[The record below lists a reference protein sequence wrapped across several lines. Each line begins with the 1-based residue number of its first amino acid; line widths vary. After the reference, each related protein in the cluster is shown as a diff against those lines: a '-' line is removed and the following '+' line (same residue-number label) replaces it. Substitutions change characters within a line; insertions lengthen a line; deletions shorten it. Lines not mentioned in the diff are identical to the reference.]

1 MKKKNLF
8 FALLL
13 FVGVFSACKQESPAE
28 YNDKIIAK
36 QRLIVEKIDDLKKA
50 IDDYNILPEDVAF
63 AKMDE
68 AYNIAV
74 FEIDSAIAFLNTVEP
89 FKDDASLKNAA
100 IVLFTAY
107 QDVVQHEYKQ
117 MIELYKL
124 PDDKFKEED
133 AKTLDN
139 LKQTSIDKLNQ
150 AFDNFVKVQKEFA
163 EKNNL
168 SIN

>member
-1 MKKKNLF
+1 MKTRNLI
-8 FALLL
+8 FAVMLML
-13 FVGVFSACKQESPAE
+13 VGFSACKQESPAE

-36 QRLIVEKIDDLKKA
+36 QRLVVEKIDDLKKA
-50 IDDYNILPEDVAF
+50 IDDYYVLPEDVAF
-63 AKMDE
+63 DRMDS
-68 AYNIAV
+68 AYNAAV
-74 FEIDSAIAFLNTVEP
+74 FEIDSAITFLNNVEP

-124 PDDKFKEED
+124 PDEDFQEED

-139 LKQTSIDKLNQ
+139 LKQTSTDKLNT
-150 AFDNFVKVQKEFA
+150 AFNNFVKVQKEFA
-163 EKNNL
+163 DKYNL
-168 SIN
+168 SVN